1 MKAGSSGVTSAVTS
15 AGSTPAADND
25 TRIAWPLRCWFAV
38 ELFFAVAATLSVAIR
53 PADSANNFAWTIK
66 PEVMAA
72 LFGSFY
78 AALAPVM
85 LMAVFVR
92 RWELVRVFV
101 LPGMVFTATQL
112 LVTVLHWDRFAVG
125 TGPFNIWF
133 ASYLLPPPVF
143 AACWVWQQRR
153 AAPRAPENASAHALA
168 HASAHALARWQRGG
182 LWLLGLLFTLE
193 ALAGLVSPAWFAADA
208 PWKITPLNARALAGY
223 FMLLGLLMLS
233 MAHENH
239 RDRVRIVAP
248 FLVLLLPL
256 AALQLGR
263 FAQQVDW
270 SHPRLLISAA
280 LLTAV
285 ATLGLSLLAG
295 SWRLLWAPAGLQR
308 SSLMRR

>member
-1 MKAGSSGVTSAVTS
+1 MNGVPATATATVTAASATLQ
-15 AGSTPAADND
+15 ANDD
-25 TRIAWPLRCWFAV
+25 TRIGWPLRCWFAV
-38 ELFFAVAATLSVAIR
+38 ELFFAAAATLSVAVD
-53 PADSANNFAWTIK
+53 PAASAQNFAWTIK

-72 LFGSFY
+72 LFGGFY

-85 LMAVFVR
+85 LLALFVR

-125 TGPFNIWF
+125 SGPFNIWF

-153 AAPRAPENASAHALA
+153 AAPRSSATPEHT
-168 HASAHALARWQRGG
+168 LARWQRAG
-182 LWLLGLLFTLE
+182 LLLLGTLFTLE
-193 ALAGLVSPAWFAADA
+193 ALAGLVVPAWFAADA

-233 MAHENH
+233 MAYENH

-256 AALQLGR
+256 AALQLSR
-263 FAQQVDW
+263 FALQVDW
-270 SHPRLLISAA
+270 SHPRLVSSAV
-280 LLTAV
+280 LLAAV
-285 ATLGLSLLAG
+285 AALGLSLLAG
-295 SWRLLWAPAGLQR
+295 PWPLLWSAAGLQR
-308 SSLMRR
+308 SSVKGR